1 MAARRKL
8 TDKKRKQII
17 ARYIECNNYCQT
29 AREFG
34 VSETTVRKLVKNSPE
49 SVKKFEQKKEE
60 NTLDMLKY
68 MESQKGNAQNLL
80 TNMILAMSDPA
91 KLKKANV
98 RDLATAFGII
108 FDKFTQ
114 ASPRATDE
122 LLNRARE
129 ILGGINGAIK

>member
-17 ARYIECNNYCQT
+17 ARYIECNNYSQT

-34 VSETTVRKLVKNSPE
+34 VSVTTAQRIVKSDPDML
-49 SVKKFEQKKEE
+49 KKVENKKEE

-80 TNMILAMSDPA
+80 TNMIVAMSDPV
-91 KLKKANV
+91 KLEKANV

>member
-1 MAARRKL
+1 M
-8 TDKKRKQII
+8 
-17 ARYIECNNYCQT
+17 N
-29 AREFG
+29 G
-34 VSETTVRKLVKNSPE
+34 SPD
-49 SVKKFEQKKEE
+49 SVQMCTQKKEE

-91 KLKKANV
+91 KLEKANV